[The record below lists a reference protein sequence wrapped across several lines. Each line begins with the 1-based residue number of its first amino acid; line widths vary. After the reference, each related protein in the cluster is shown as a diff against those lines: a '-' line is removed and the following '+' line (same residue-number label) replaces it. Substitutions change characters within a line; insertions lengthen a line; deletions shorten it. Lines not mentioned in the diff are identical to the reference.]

1 MIKKNLPK
9 LDFNVTN
16 RCNFRCIH
24 CCFRSGERL
33 LEEFSL
39 EKIKEVLNDFISLGG
54 KRIDITGGEPLL
66 RNDIFDIV
74 KFAKSL
80 NLKVELVTNASLLNK
95 SKLERFKRIGLDDI
109 AISLDGVNYDT
120 YSRIRPIN
128 KRTHDY
134 IIENI
139 KECVRQGFYTK
150 INTVVF
156 RSNFQE
162 LIKINDFAIKIG
174 VSEHGLYYF
183 TPVGR
188 GNDNKEEIV
197 DPFAWLELA
206 REKFIPRQNKIKLS
220 LETPILETK
229 NTKKV
234 NISCYL
240 ENPWHLQL
248 LPDGNVY
255 PCAIMAFYNRPC
267 GNLYEKS
274 LKDIWYDKK
283 LWNGEYYQQNV
294 MPLINKYKS
303 CINFGKKFKDIIK
316 KKNYKFVCLM
326 CKCDCKQLKK

>member
-66 RNDIFDIV
+66 RN
-74 KFAKSL
+74 
-80 NLKVELVTNASLLNK
+80 
-95 SKLERFKRIGLDDI
+95 
-109 AISLDGVNYDT
+109 DT

>member
-66 RNDIFDIV
+66 RNDI
-74 KFAKSL
+74 
-80 NLKVELVTNASLLNK
+80 
-95 SKLERFKRIGLDDI
+95 
-109 AISLDGVNYDT
+109 
-120 YSRIRPIN
+120 
-128 KRTHDY
+128 
-134 IIENI
+134 
-139 KECVRQGFYTK
+139 
-150 INTVVF
+150 
-156 RSNFQE
+156 
-162 LIKINDFAIKIG
+162 
-174 VSEHGLYYF
+174 
-183 TPVGR
+183 
-188 GNDNKEEIV
+188 KEEIV